1 MDPGTPPSPPSPPIL
16 SSLSPLHLQL
26 SLRPHRD
33 SLLRSS
39 PVSLPLS
46 PLTPSLT
53 RPPPT
58 PPPHSRRSSIV
69 RQETVSQLD
78 DLPRLKEVP
87 VQQRQKMFIQKLEL
101 CETQFVFL
109 SEAAESEDDVNR
121 RGKELKR
128 NTLLEMV
135 DYVNNAAG
143 QKIFTEE
150 VMPKGKRGTRERE
163 GEGEG
168 ER

>member
-1 MDPGTPPSPPSPPIL
+1 M
-16 SSLSPLHLQL
+16 
-26 SLRPHRD
+26 
-33 SLLRSS
+33 
-39 PVSLPLS
+39 
-46 PLTPSLT
+46 
-53 RPPPT
+53 
-58 PPPHSRRSSIV
+58 
-69 RQETVSQLD
+69 SQLD

-163 GEGEG
+163 GEGER
-168 ER
+168 EREREREREVECAQR